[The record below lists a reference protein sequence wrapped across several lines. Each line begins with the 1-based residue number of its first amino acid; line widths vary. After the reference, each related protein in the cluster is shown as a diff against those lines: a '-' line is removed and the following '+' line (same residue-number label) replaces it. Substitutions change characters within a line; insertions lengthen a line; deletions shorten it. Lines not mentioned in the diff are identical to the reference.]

1 MTLFEHTFYIN
12 LASRPDRLAHV
23 VVELAKMDIEGERID
38 AIKMDNGA
46 LGCTM
51 SHIHCLKLAKSRNLP
66 HVFIC
71 EDDIT
76 FLNPS
81 LLHENVGKFAKS
93 GISWDVLIIGGN
105 NGPPYLPISDYCIK
119 VGNNQTT
126 TGYIVKQ
133 HYYDTLILN
142 FSQSAAKLMIEPQ
155 NKRQYAIDMYWK
167 SLQRS
172 DKWYMII
179 PATVVQYDDYSDI
192 EGGFSHYSSVMLDIE
207 KTALYK
213 KRTMYNN
220 FTYR

>member
-1 MTLFEHTFYIN
+1 MTLFEHTLYIN
-12 LASRPDRLAHV
+12 LESRPDRRDHV
-23 VVELAKMDIEGERID
+23 EAELAKMCIVGERID
-38 AIKMDNGA
+38 AIKMGNGA
-46 LGCTM
+46 LGCTL

-76 FLNPS
+76 FLNPP
-81 LLHENVGKFAKS
+81 LLHKNVEKFETS
-93 GISWDVLIIGGN
+93 GIAWDVLIIGGN

-142 FSQSAAKLMIEPQ
+142 FSESASKISADPR

-167 SLQRS
+167 SLQRR

-192 EGGFSHYSSVMLDIE
+192 ECGISHYSGAMLDIDKKHLIK
-207 KTALYK
+207 KT
-213 KRTMYNN
+213 MHNN